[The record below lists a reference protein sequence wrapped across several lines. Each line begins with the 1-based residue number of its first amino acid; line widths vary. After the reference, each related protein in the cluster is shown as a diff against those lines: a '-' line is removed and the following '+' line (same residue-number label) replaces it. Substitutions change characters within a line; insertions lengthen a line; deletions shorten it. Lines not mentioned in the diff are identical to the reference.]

1 MNQPEKIEKK
11 LFIITAVL
19 MAVLGAVLGLYI
31 VQFLSVYFPELTSAQ
46 YVVSCVVTSAVL
58 ALIMLSLSRPV
69 CRLLKK
75 MMEKLQSSLTTRP
88 AYKNMN
94 IVFGIILGIAIAVLA
109 GSILNVTAP
118 HLPGMIYITIVLAV
132 FAVVTY
138 GSVCLFNHVIGQ
150 ASSPVNYHRG
160 YVITSS
166 ALSSDIVVRLVP
178 KLLGKIAVM
187 DVTLSIITNALTD
200 AQLNGENTE
209 AQQKTFDNYM
219 ELKKRADIKFANG
232 DPTLSEI
239 ENVVAL
245 AHSQKLKIIAL
256 DRLELFDDND
266 VDVLYLSEL

>member
-1 MNQPEKIEKK
+1 M
-11 LFIITAVL
+11 
-19 MAVLGAVLGLYI
+19 
-31 VQFLSVYFPELTSAQ
+31 
-46 YVVSCVVTSAVL
+46 
-58 ALIMLSLSRPV
+58 
-69 CRLLKK
+69 
-75 MMEKLQSSLTTRP
+75 
-88 AYKNMN
+88 
-94 IVFGIILGIAIAVLA
+94 
-109 GSILNVTAP
+109 
-118 HLPGMIYITIVLAV
+118 
-132 FAVVTY
+132 
-138 GSVCLFNHVIGQ
+138 
-150 ASSPVNYHRG
+150 
-160 YVITSS
+160 
-166 ALSSDIVVRLVP
+166 VRLVP

-219 ELKKRADIKFANG
+219 ELKKSADIKFANG

>member
-46 YVVSCVVTSAVL
+46 YVVSCVVMSAVL

-166 ALSSDIVVRLVP
+166 ALSSDRVVRLVP

-219 ELKKRADIKFANG
+219 ELKKKADIKFANG

-245 AHSQKLKIIAL
+245 AHSHKLKIIAL

>member
-118 HLPGMIYITIVLAV
+118 YLPGMIYITIVLAV

-166 ALSSDIVVRLVP
+166 ALSSDRVVRLVP